1 MIRTFKL
8 GPKGTMLANAKK
20 LHKTH
25 VHTTTLMET
34 EVACRR
40 ISVSIIRANT
50 QYVRKNVPEVERLEH
65 LTLELDLALKSC
77 REVSVHLLQ

>member
-1 MIRTFKL
+1 MVRTFKL
-8 GPKGTMLANAKK
+8 AVRYVLLNLDRKVQCLRMQKK

-25 VHTTTLMET
+25 VHTTTFMET

-65 LTLELDLALKSC
+65 LTLEIDLAHK
-77 REVSVHLLQ
+77 

>member
-1 MIRTFKL
+1 
-8 GPKGTMLANAKK
+8 
-20 LHKTH
+20 
-25 VHTTTLMET
+25 MET
-34 EVACRR
+34 EVASRR

-65 LTLELDLALKSC
+65 LTLEIDLAHKSC

>member
-50 QYVRKNVPEVERLEH
+50 QYVRKNAPEVERLEH